1 MFQDNYPVFSR
12 DMILKADMLEALRMY
27 PRDFFQIQYH
37 NYSDGVIAGARLSIL
52 DGKVIQVEPGIIK
65 HSGKLY
71 HLSNPVQLSEYE
83 RGQELVIRVRF
94 LEQEQDEQG
103 VTNESEL
110 DICEPGEMG
119 AQDIELGHFILKEG
133 AVLRQDYQSFQDMAT
148 FHNTINI
155 LNVPYAMTGGESTLS
170 PEVLYQFGTEMLQYN
185 LIDAYDVA
193 FVSLCMQQQ
202 PVSRMMIEK
211 YLEHRIENITKGK
224 LTNEQIHS
232 YLVKALELAKLGKDS
247 AGAKRGVSRR
257 MIVD

>member
-12 DMILKADMLEALRMY
+12 DMILKADMLEALKMY
-27 PRDFFQIQYH
+27 PRDFFQIRYH
-37 NYSDGVIAGARLSIL
+37 NYSDGVVAGAQLSIL
-52 DGKVIQVEPGIIK
+52 DGKTIQVEPGILK
-65 HSGKLY
+65 HGGILY
-71 HLSNPVQLSEYE
+71 HMTEPVQLGDYE
-83 RGQELVIRVRF
+83 RGKELIIRVRF
-94 LEQEQDEQG
+94 LEHQEDAQG
-103 VTNESEL
+103 IHNETEM

-119 AQDIELGHFILKEG
+119 EQDLELGHFVLKEG

-185 LIDAYDVA
+185 LTDAYDVS
-193 FVSLCMQQQ
+193 FVTLCMQQQ
-202 PVSRMMIEK
+202 AISRLMIEK
-211 YLEHRIENITKGK
+211 YLEHRIESISKGK
-224 LTNEQIHS
+224 HSNEQIHS